1 VGDRPIRRI
10 AARAATW
17 LVNGLLIIVV
27 AGLLALQVGPRVL
40 PYRVFEV
47 LSGSMT
53 PTIPVGAE
61 VIDRVVPGD
70 SLRVGDVITYE
81 HPERP
86 GTYIT
91 HRVVGID
98 RTGLAPTLATR
109 GDANGASDPWR
120 VPLQGSMLRVVA
132 HIPLLGYLLGY
143 LGSPLARLAM
153 VALVAAGALFFVAE
167 LWLKR

>member
-1 VGDRPIRRI
+1 
-10 AARAATW
+10 
-17 LVNGLLIIVV
+17 VV

-81 HPERP
+81 QPERP

-109 GDANGASDPWR
+109 GDANGAVDPWK
-120 VPLQGSMLRVVA
+120 VPLQPTMLREQLS
-132 HIPLLGYLLGY
+132 IPLLGYLLGW
-143 LGSPLARLAM
+143 LASPFAHLVL
-153 VALVAAGALFFVAE
+153 VVLVAAGGLVFVADM
-167 LWLKR
+167 WLKK